1 MRDKTVDIRTKVID
15 LLTQQRLLYRQLR
28 ELAQQQTSLIDGS
41 DPETLLKVLAGR
53 QRLIDKLTSIDRDLV
68 PIRADWQKIAAG
80 LSNTQRQEV
89 QFLVTDVEKILGE
102 ILARDEKDTQKLSG
116 RQQEVASEIQTATTG
131 KRMNQA
137 YAQGNQYSQSKYFDA
152 TSG

>member
-1 MRDKTVDIRTKVID
+1 MPEQTVDIRTRVID

-41 DPETLLKVLAGR
+41 DPEMLLKVLAGR
-53 QRLIDKLTSIDRDLV
+53 QRLIDKLTAIDRELV
-68 PIRADWQKIAAG
+68 PIRADWQKIAAR

-89 QFLVTDVEKILGE
+89 QFLVTEVEKILGE
-102 ILARDEKDTQKLSG
+102 ILIRDEKDTKRLSG
-116 RQQEVASEIQTATTG
+116 RQQQVVAKIQSASTG

-137 YAQGNQYSQSKYFDA
+137 YRQDNKYGQSRYFDA
-152 TSG
+152 TSV

>member
-1 MRDKTVDIRTKVID
+1 MADQILDSRTRVID
-15 LLTQQRLLYRQLR
+15 LLTQQRFLYRQLR

-41 DPETLLKVLAGR
+41 DPEMLLKVLAGR
-53 QRLIDKLTSIDRDLV
+53 QRLIDKLTAIDKELV

-89 QFLVTDVEKILGE
+89 QFLVTEVEKILGE
-102 ILARDEKDTQKLSG
+102 ILVRDEKDTKRLSG
-116 RQQEVASEIQTATTG
+116 RQQQVAAKIQTAAAG

-137 YAQGNQYSQSKYFDA
+137 YTGDNQYGQSRYFDA